1 MRSRYY
7 TYDKDYAKRS
17 LDGCMVALQEIVS
30 QEFDSILDNDQME
43 FEDGNKISF
52 PPQHIVLMETLK
64 KMKQVIKLIDEDA
77 YASLI
82 RQQQ

>member
-1 MRSRYY
+1 
-7 TYDKDYAKRS
+7 
-17 LDGCMVALQEIVS
+17 
-30 QEFDSILDNDQME
+30 ME

-64 KMKQVIKLIDEDA
+64 KMKQVVKLIDEDA

-82 RQQQ
+82 KQQQ